1 MTTLLSLNP
10 HPLLLPPSPCLCKPL
25 INPHLPFSFS
35 RRTRG
40 ELLVARSGFSHHL
53 PEFGTAAGE
62 ILGRTEAFIYTIADA
77 VVSSAADPVAIVEES
92 KQKSDWFSGIT
103 D

>member
-1 MTTLLSLNP
+1 M
-10 HPLLLPPSPCLCKPL
+10 
-25 INPHLPFSFS
+25 
-35 RRTRG
+35 
-40 ELLVARSGFSHHL
+40 ARSGFSHHL
-53 PEFGTAAGE
+53 PELGTAAGE

-103 D
+103 DVMETVLKVGDLFLIKEIVQFSLHKT